1 MTTDERL
8 DPILRLLADLPPATP
23 MATRDARVRS
33 RCHLVLARR
42 QRVRAR
48 RSGLAS
54 PGIFDATLIAAAGS
68 YAAAAAFEA
77 LRLVRFL

>member
-1 MTTDERL
+1 MTTDERR

-23 MATRDARVRS
+23 PATRDERVRS
-33 RCHLVLARR
+33 RCHHVLARR

-48 RSGLAS
+48 RSGGAS

-68 YAAAAAFEA
+68 YAAAAALEA
-77 LRLVRFL
+77 LRLASML